1 MNRLLGISVLVLFTI
16 ISSLSCYDNSK
27 NTSPLLALGSG
38 AASDTGTAGGDTG
51 GAVVPGPDMCTDD
64 VKEIIDTTLET
75 ISFHNLFQGF
85 LKNGTF
91 PFAHITGLTVDA
103 HIATNPFRLSLT
115 ITLDQ
120 FKMPG
125 RDCAMSGVLL
135 VTSQF
140 SHETTATYM
149 MTINTKSDAPITLQG
164 ADCKASTIVIT
175 NLEKIIDFEAHK
187 SIYSGT
193 IKIDDKVYELKDFAT
208 PEEVL
213 AIITG
218 AISKIPWADLHDLL
232 SQGKS
237 SVSGGS
243 SSSSGPLASVTTGY
257 TVTFYEEAGLKVDVG
272 IPDDWSGLILNVYL
286 TNFKPTSSLPI
297 GVSGSLNIFTTF
309 TDWNE
314 VKLVMNTLPNAKLS
328 ISGIPLIKPTVALTD
343 VTIYFDW
350 FNLAI
355 VDKAGYMGK
364 MNIMGIN
371 INFDPSWI
379 ATIMDLLK
387 GIVPSLS

>member
-27 NTSPLLALGSG
+27 NTSPLLALGSV
-38 AASDTGTAGGDTG
+38 AASDTGTGGDTG
-51 GAVVPGPDMCTDD
+51 GAVVPGPEMCTDD

-85 LKNGTF
+85 LKNGAF
-91 PFAHITGLTVDA
+91 PFANITGITVDA

-164 ADCKASTIVIT
+164 EDCKASTIVIT

-387 GIVPSLS
+387 GIIPSLS